1 MVRAHKCT
9 TAILPAPMSESLQV
23 RIDRTLRAGARA
35 LWLQTREE
43 ARGLSLLDG
52 VSETLDWPLRTWSPR
67 RGCDDDGIS
76 RPLGDLL
83 TELIQTRSRALWVL
97 LDPAPQLRDP
107 LLLRGLR
114 DLALRNDGPALVI
127 ISAESPPEVPELVQL
142 QLELPDT
149 DTLLRQA
156 VAIARQQEAL
166 GIEGSSAAIDEIGP
180 ALARLGLGLDLHHFE
195 RLLREALLSR
205 GAHSEAILAFI
216 AVHKSEAL
224 GAAALLER
232 VEPAP
237 EELLGGLDDLKRWL
251 QRRALAL
258 DPRARAAAIPDPR
271 GVLLVGVQGCGKSL
285 AARVCASILGLPI
298 ARLDPGRLFAGT
310 VGASEANLRRLIE
323 LTERL
328 APIVL
333 WIDEIDKGLAGA
345 TGQVSDGGAAA
356 RVLGGLLTWLQ
367 ERRRP
372 VFVVATANRIDR
384 LPPELLRRGR
394 LDEVFFVDLPD
405 RAARRSIARIH
416 LETAPARRLGEA
428 PRLASKLGALLDLA
442 AAAEGFSGAEI
453 EAAIIEARLEAFAG
467 SRPLAADDLA
477 AALQATVPLS
487 RARSREIDALR
498 AWARESA
505 RLT

>member
-1 MVRAHKCT
+1 
-9 TAILPAPMSESLQV
+9 MSESLQV
-23 RIDRTLRAGARA
+23 RIDRTLRAGARV
-35 LWLQTREE
+35 LWLRTREE
-43 ARGLSLLDG
+43 TRALSLLDG
-52 VSETLDWPLRTWSPR
+52 VGEALDWPIRTWSAS
-67 RGCDDDGIS
+67 RGCDDDGVH

-83 TELIQTRSRALWVL
+83 SELGQTRGRALWVL

-107 LLLRGLR
+107 LLLRALR
-114 DLALRNDGPALVI
+114 DLALRGDGPALVI
-127 ISAESPPEVPELVQL
+127 VSPEPPPPIPELVQL
-142 QLELPDT
+142 HLELPDT
-149 DTLLRQA
+149 DTLLRRA
-156 VAIARQQEAL
+156 VAVARTQEAL
-166 GIEGSSAAIDEIGP
+166 GIEGSNNAIEEIGP

-205 GAHSEAILAFI
+205 GARSEAVLAYI
-216 AVHKSEAL
+216 AAHKPEAL
-224 GAAALLER
+224 GAETLLER
-232 VEPAP
+232 AQAAP
-237 EELLGGLDDLKRWL
+237 TELLGGLDNLKRWL
-251 QRRALAL
+251 ERRALAL

-323 LTERL
+323 LAERL
-328 APIVL
+328 APMVL

-345 TGQVSDGGAAA
+345 TNQASDGGAAA

-405 RAARRSIARIH
+405 RTARRSIARIH

-428 PRLASKLGALLDLA
+428 PPLASKLGALLDLA

-453 EAAIIEARLEAFAG
+453 EAAIIEARLEAFAD
-467 SRPLAADDLA
+467 SRPLDAADLA
-477 AALQATVPLS
+477 TALAATVPLS
-487 RARSREIDALR
+487 RARSREIDSLR